1 MGSQK
6 IYSYTILIV
15 VALFSFFHS
24 QSLHNACLHGWAQH
38 VLQHMSL
45 REKIGQLCIVAISFS
60 DDTKEALASTNK
72 SMKFPYMQRAYV
84 EQLITNYQ
92 VGGVIFLRRSTVP
105 QQVQLTNELQKMS
118 KLPLLVMQ
126 DLEWGLAMRLDNT
139 IKFPRNLTL
148 GAVRNEEL
156 IYLMAKEIGR
166 QCKAIGVHMNL
177 APVIDINT
185 NPLNPVISDRS
196 FGQDKE
202 KVARLGLLYMH
213 GLQDAGILACA
224 KHFPGHGDTETDSHV
239 AIAQVRHTK
248 KHLQTIE
255 LYPFKKLI
263 EQGVAAIMNGHL
275 KVPAYD
281 VQNIATVSPAIVT
294 DLLQKKLGFRGL
306 ILTDALNM
314 GALAQFTPEEVAVR
328 AIQAGNDLLV
338 LPVDVP
344 KTIASIEA
352 AVHAGVLSEDEIDT
366 HVLKVL
372 QAKEALQLAEHRLV
386 PVESVQ
392 KIITT
397 EYALNLKKRL
407 YQEAITVVGPSIH
420 SSRKLRTL
428 GVSGKVPA
436 RGECFSN
443 LREKNVSNH
452 AGLCVV
458 QIGGKKHSA
467 FMHTLCA
474 QRMCM
479 PHYCSASMSKK
490 DAEAAAKKLQA
501 CDTIVISVFDMNK
514 FAMKTFGISAGTLAL
529 LQQLRQHKKKI
540 VVVLFGSPYSV
551 QLFDAHDSLVVAY
564 EDDPDAQEAAAHVVA
579 GTRRAVGQLPV

>member
-24 QSLHNACLHGWAQH
+24 QSVHHACSNEWAQH
-38 VLQHMSL
+38 TLQHMSL

-92 VGGVIFLRRSTVP
+92 VGGIIFLRRSTVQ

-118 KLPLLVMQ
+118 RLPLLVMQ

-177 APVIDINT
+177 APVIDINN

-294 DLLQKKLGFRGL
+294 NLLQKKLGFGGL

-338 LPVDVP
+338 VPVDVP

-352 AVHAGVLSEDEIDT
+352 AVHAGILSEDEIDA

-372 QAKEALQLAEHRLV
+372 QAKEALHLAEHRLV
-386 PVESVQ
+386 STESVQ

-420 SSRKLRTL
+420 SSRKLRM
-428 GVSGKVPA
+428 G
-436 RGECFSN
+436 F
-443 LREKNVSNH
+443 
-452 AGLCVV
+452 V
-458 QIGGKKHSA
+458 QIGGKKQSS

-474 QRMCM
+474 QRACM
-479 PHYCSASMSKK
+479 PHYCSASMSKN
-490 DAEAAAKKLQA
+490 DAESMAKKLQVY
-501 CDTIVISVFDMNK
+501 DTIVISVFDMNK
-514 FAMKTFGISAGTLAL
+514 FAMKNFGISAGTLAL
-529 LQQLRQHKKKI
+529 LQQLRQLKKKI

-551 QLFDAHDSLVVAY
+551 RLFDTHDSLVVAY

-579 GTRRAVGQLPV
+579 GTRRAIGQLPV

>member
-24 QSLHNACLHGWAQH
+24 QSLHNACSHGWAQH

-60 DDTKEALASTNK
+60 DDTKEVLASTNK
-72 SMKFPYMQRAYV
+72 LMKFPYMQRAYV

-177 APVIDINT
+177 APVIDINN

-294 DLLQKKLGFRGL
+294 DLLQKKLGFGGL

-314 GALAQFTPEEVAVR
+314 GALTQFTPEEVAVR

-338 LPVDVP
+338 VPLDVP

-386 PVESVQ
+386 PAESVQ

-407 YQEAITVVGPSIH
+407 YQEAITVMH
-420 SSRKLRTL
+420 
-428 GVSGKVPA
+428 GK
-436 RGECFSN
+436 N
-443 LREKNVSNH
+443 LAQLQHHHKKI
-452 AGLCVV
+452 ATV
-458 QIGGKKHSA
+458 QIGGKKQSA

-479 PHYCSASMSKK
+479 PLFCSASMSKK
-490 DAEAAAKKLQA
+490 DAESMAKKLQPY
-501 CDTIVISVFDMNK
+501 DTIVLSVFDMNK
-514 FAMKTFGISAGTLAL
+514 FATKNFGISAGTLAL
-529 LQQLRQHKKKI
+529 LQQLHQHKKKI